1 MCLVGHSPCR
11 PLIQP
16 AINSLPVVVAALGW
30 DGLLGRGSHGAEASL
45 SWGLTKGPHVP
56 SASLSH
62 HPAPFPSGWALPP
75 PGERRTG
82 YRAQATPCVHGKGRV
97 GLPWVLKRVPP
108 APDSKRVCLQLKTQL
123 ERTEALLGDEQTRR
137 QKLTAEFEEVRVLL
151 S

>member
-1 MCLVGHSPCR
+1 MASWAGAHMGLRLLCPGVSPKDPTSHR
-11 PLIQP
+11 HLSPITQLPSP
-16 AINSLPVVVAALGW
+16 AA
-30 DGLLGRGSHGAEASL
+30 
-45 SWGLTKGPHVP
+45 GPC
-56 SASLSH
+56 
-62 HPAPFPSGWALPP
+62 LPP
-75 PGERRTG
+75 RERRTG